1 MAELMEML
9 RKREVDFALAFKP
22 NVPVEDVVSHPLFQ
36 NYIAVIVGDMHP
48 LAKNSKVTL
57 DELSRYEL
65 ALPAKGL
72 QARNTFDRIL
82 EHYHHERFS
91 IRLELNEVNIL
102 LSLIR
107 QNRLATVLAEATI
120 HNERGV
126 KAIPMDVPGNEME
139 GCVHTLND
147 SYIKRSM
154 REFIRMLSDSVA
166 VRERV
171 NAWL

>member
-1 MAELMEML
+1 M
-9 RKREVDFALAFKP
+9 
-22 NVPVEDVVSHPLFQ
+22 
-36 NYIAVIVGDMHP
+36 
-48 LAKNSKVTL
+48 
-57 DELSRYEL
+57 
-65 ALPAKGL
+65 
-72 QARNTFDRIL
+72 
-82 EHYHHERFS
+82 
-91 IRLELNEVNIL
+91 
-102 LSLIR
+102 
-107 QNRLATVLAEATI
+107 
-120 HNERGV
+120 